1 MAKMKFNPFNQ
12 EIIIIFVFLL
22 LVLINGNSEKLVDII
37 CSLFFVLTLFNLI
50 YFIILNSKSIA
61 KELGIKVLT
70 V

>member
-37 CSLFFVLTLFNLI
+37 CSLFFVLTLFNLV
-50 YFIILNSKSIA
+50 YFIALNSKSIA
-61 KELGIKVLT
+61 KELGIKVLS